1 MGFILILSYLI
12 TKHDLFLFIFNIV
25 PGDIQ
30 RCEIVFGNASFNGY
44 FTQLF
49 LHFQPY
55 GNTIAFIPMVNR
67 FDRNL
72 CLYITEAL
80 FLLYGVFSIKKYNY
94 DNDAGFSV
102 FIISALLLSPLCWNH
117 YLTLLLL
124 PLVFLIKE
132 LRKKNTISE
141 IVLFLTAL
149 FLLSVDTDSF
159 YFKEAVQIAQYWTHR
174 NSLSLAFRLTFYDT
188 PFYGMVILLLL
199 TFHMIKRNKQYSVL

>member
-1 MGFILILSYLI
+1 MHL
-12 TKHDLFLFIFNIV
+12 
-25 PGDIQ
+25 
-30 RCEIVFGNASFNGY
+30 
-44 FTQLF
+44 
-49 LHFQPY
+49 QPY
-55 GNTIAFIPMVNR
+55 GNTIAFIPVVNL
-67 FDRNL
+67 FGRNL

-102 FIISALLLSPLCWNH
+102 FIISSLLLSPLCWSH

-132 LRKKNTISE
+132 LLKKNTISE

-159 YFKEAVQIAQYWTHR
+159 YFKEAVQIAQWWTHG
-174 NSLSLAFRLTFYDT
+174 NSLSLAFRLTFYDAQ
-188 PFYGMVILLLL
+188 FYGMVLLLFL
-199 TFHMIKRNKQYSVL
+199 NFRMIRKTATASVDNSI